1 MTASFKV
8 HYIDVQNDLAN
19 YIWLIENTYTKDA
32 VIIDPTEADLV
43 IEYCQTYGL
52 KPQQIWLTHW
62 HKDHIAGVPQLIEA
76 YKTLQVYAPAKELH
90 HFPFKTIALNHKDC
104 FKFSTLEIEV
114 LHTPGHTIGHIVYH
128 LPSLKTIFTGDTLF
142 ALGCGRI
149 FEGTYAQMYESLQ
162 MLNALPLE
170 TKIYCT
176 HEYTLSNAKF
186 ALTIEPDN
194 FLLQERLEWI
204 EQLRSLG
211 QITLPTTLSLE
222 QATNPFLRA
231 KNLETFTH
239 IRQLKD
245 QY

>member
-1 MTASFKV
+1 MISQFKV
-8 HYIDVQNDLAN
+8 HAIDVENDLAN

-43 IEYCQTYGL
+43 VEYCQTYGL

-62 HKDHIAGVPQLIEA
+62 HKDHIAGVPELTEY
-76 YKTLQVYAPAKELH
+76 YKHIQVYASAKEMR
-90 HFPFKTIALNHKDC
+90 HFPFKIHPLEHQNHIQFSELN
-104 FKFSTLEIEV
+104 IEV
-114 LHTPGHTIGHIVYH
+114 LHTPGHTLGHIVYYIAD
-128 LPSLKTIFTGDTLF
+128 LEIVFTGDTLF

-149 FEGTYAQMYESLQ
+149 FEGTHAQMYQSLQ
-162 MLNALPLE
+162 MLNSLPLQ

-204 EQLRSLG
+204 QQLRNLG
-211 QITLPTTLSLE
+211 QSTLPTTLSLE

-231 KNLETFTH
+231 KDLETFTR
-239 IRQLKD
+239 IRQQKD
-245 QY
+245 SF